1 MFQIYLIRSEETRR
15 LGALEV
21 GDYSTSDTNDV
32 IRVCTEV
39 VVPRSR
45 SRPHLVVLQQVGVYE
60 NTQLSAVTK
69 GRHADDGLPP
79 AIQFSLTAFGPA
91 NDSTGISTTAF
102 ATVAL
107 TAKPPAISTA
117 LTAIFLE
124 SFSNFTEAT

>member
-69 GRHADDGLPP
+69 GRHAIVGLSNPLRVQCIERVVVP
-79 AIQFSLTAFGPA
+79 TQPVAPSLTDEWSLDFVG
-91 NDSTGISTTAF
+91 S
-102 ATVAL
+102 
-107 TAKPPAISTA
+107 
-117 LTAIFLE
+117 LE
-124 SFSNFTEAT
+124 LDVVVPSAAVNRCEIVHHD